1 METTQ
6 TGLVQEHVF
15 MVTDADQH
23 HLHVDHNNL
32 GRPLGMARLYPT
44 CDRAELPK
52 PRHSD
57 AKQLDVY
64 NTSQPLP
71 SSLTEVYSDLHLL
84 GRGVFCRTTW
94 SDNQL
99 HQAAK
104 QLDDNATADAD
115 ADADAGDALKSKK
128 NAFFP
133 HPNGC
138 TRRTMALP
146 NRLFEKNQANI
157 ADEGGA

>member
-1 METTQ
+1 
-6 TGLVQEHVF
+6 

-32 GRPLGMARLYPT
+32 GRPLGMARLNPT

-71 SSLTEVYSDLHLL
+71 SSLTEVYSNLHLL
-84 GRGVFCRTTW
+84 GRGVPAGQHGPITNCTMPPSSLMTMPQLTPTPMPTPVTHSNPKAHSFRTPTDVHAEQW
-94 SDNQL
+94 RFQIVSL
-99 HQAAK
+99 
-104 QLDDNATADAD
+104 
-115 ADADAGDALKSKK
+115 
-128 NAFFP
+128 
-133 HPNGC
+133 
-138 TRRTMALP
+138 
-146 NRLFEKNQANI
+146 KNQANI